1 MLSTLMQKCSLLLL
15 PNALPCDVAGM
26 ARSDR
31 NTGIAQ
37 LILSDLALIFWKGF
51 DLEHVFTIF
60 QLPHEGIKRYSA
72 VGYVTEYIIPIPLKD

>member
-1 MLSTLMQKCSLLLL
+1 MVVVCVCGLCVWLSRMLSTLMQKCSLLLL

-51 DLEHVFTIF
+51 DLEHVFVR
-60 QLPHEGIKRYSA
+60 LL
-72 VGYVTEYIIPIPLKD
+72 VT

>member
-51 DLEHVFTIF
+51 DLEHVFVR
-60 QLPHEGIKRYSA
+60 LL
-72 VGYVTEYIIPIPLKD
+72 VT